1 MDVLTP
7 IDEDLE
13 EGDEEDPDDTPITMG
28 AHLAS
33 RDNAAPSITHT
44 AASPS
49 DPPTPDHHNELS
61 QKESVL

>member
-1 MDVLTP
+1 MDILTP

-28 AHLAS
+28 ALAGS
-33 RDNAAPSITHT
+33 RPPAITRT

-49 DPPTPDHHNELS
+49 DPPSPNGHDAQEP
-61 QKESVL
+61 QRESVL

>member
-28 AHLAS
+28 AHIAS
-33 RDNAAPSITHT
+33 RPPAITET

-49 DPPTPDHHNELS
+49 DPPSYDEVS
-61 QKESVL
+61 QRESVL

>member
-13 EGDEEDPDDTPITMG
+13 EGEEEDEDDTPITMG
-28 AHLAS
+28 AALAQ
-33 RDNAAPSITHT
+33 RPPAIVRT

-49 DPPTPDHHNELS
+49 DPPSPDQPTP
-61 QKESVL
+61 QRESVL